1 MRNEKSRPES
11 AKAADQDISETIRP
25 RKCQRPNPW
34 KLEIMRSGLKQ
45 VLERKKVAAASK
57 ERRLRW
63 RWCERKKECEGEK
76 ELLCFGGRESL
87 SLFAS
92 EKEVGEIKRE

>member
-45 VLERKKVAAASK
+45 VLERKKGCSSFEGKTTQVEMVREE
-57 ERRLRW
+57 ERM
-63 RWCERKKECEGEK
+63 
-76 ELLCFGGRESL
+76 
-87 SLFAS
+87 
-92 EKEVGEIKRE
+92 